1 MSLKRVLPLGLALN
15 GTVLAEYEQ
24 GPAFNSQHH
33 QKKPHTH
40 AKKKKK
46 LACKVVRVSPS
57 KALRMELGFLLPQ
70 AKQIKMLFV
79 PEQMKSQ
86 SVGVMAIH
94 GT

>member
-1 MSLKRVLPLGLALN
+1 MPHKRVLPLGLALN
-15 GTVLAEYEQ
+15 SIVLAEYEQ

-33 QKKPHTH
+33 QGKN
-40 AKKKKK
+40 
-46 LACKVVRVSPS
+46 LACKVMRVSPS
-57 KALRMELGFLLPQ
+57 KVLWMELGFLLPQ

-86 SVGVMAIH
+86 SVGVMAIR